1 MTSAVAEAAENAA
14 VDIDEPVAVLD
25 AEAQDVPS
33 SSSGQCARRLRRKT
47 SREVPPVV
55 QDAFLEPDGGM
66 ASTPTRTPAASL
78 VMSPPSRRLCKKT
91 SAPDA
96 PVPEPCGAAS
106 PRASSSKRSIGDAL
120 DASPDASFASPG
132 VRRLRRKASAEEA
145 AVGASPVAVLPSP
158 SSRRLSRK
166 TSSVEASPSASVPAE
181 GLRGSVAAAVAVECA
196 EERTGS
202 VGAAARDGTGVG
214 DASDMLGQGRVMT
227 TLKRGRGR
235 GRQTGS
241 RRGDAGVGRQD
252 DAAAW
257 FLAAADIG
265 GDAEVT
271 EEPVSVGHAKAAPAR
286 RQGVVSGFGA
296 ERTDDA
302 LGEQAQR
309 DRDAMSRARTRRD
322 EGVRGRV
329 RDFQGNDLDRSA
341 GGAWSLGRR

>member
-14 VDIDEPVAVLD
+14 VGIDEPVAVLD
-25 AEAQDVPS
+25 AEPKNVPS

-181 GLRGSVAAAVAVECA
+181 GLRG
-196 EERTGS
+196 
-202 VGAAARDGTGVG
+202 
-214 DASDMLGQGRVMT
+214 L
-227 TLKRGRGR
+227 
-235 GRQTGS
+235 
-241 RRGDAGVGRQD
+241 
-252 DAAAW
+252 
-257 FLAAADIG
+257 
-265 GDAEVT
+265 
-271 EEPVSVGHAKAAPAR
+271 
-286 RQGVVSGFGA
+286 
-296 ERTDDA
+296 
-302 LGEQAQR
+302 
-309 DRDAMSRARTRRD
+309 
-322 EGVRGRV
+322 
-329 RDFQGNDLDRSA
+329 
-341 GGAWSLGRR
+341 SLIHI